1 MMYLKSL
8 LISCLCL
15 VGHKFYVSTV
25 QLNYK
30 AETSKLEVILQIF
43 TDDLDLAIQEEIDA
57 DFSMEYQPPS
67 GAVSPN
73 LAAYVRKHW
82 SVETDHSPL
91 EINFIGYESDY
102 DLTKIYYEIQL
113 PQELNRLDFKNTI
126 LLRQF
131 EDQKNLMHF
140 KAERQRKSF
149 LLNAR
154 ETTFSIKFPIEF

>member
-15 VGHKFYVSTV
+15 MGHKFYVSTV

-30 AETSKLEVILQIF
+30 AETSKLEVILQMY
-43 TDDLDLAIQEEIDA
+43 TDDLDLAIQEEMDA
-57 DFSMEYQPPS
+57 DFSMEHHPSS
-67 GAVSPN
+67 GAVFPS

-82 SVETDHSPL
+82 SIEADNSFL

-102 DLTKIYYEIQL
+102 DVIRVYYEIQL
-113 PQELNRLDFKNTI
+113 PQELSRLDFKNTI

-131 EDQKNLMHF
+131 DDQKNLTHF

>member
-1 MMYLKSL
+1 MYLKSL

-15 VGHKFYVSTV
+15 LGHKFYVSTV

-30 AETSKLEVILQIF
+30 AETSKLEVTLQIF
-43 TDDLDLAIQEEIDA
+43 TDDLDSAIQEEIDGE
-57 DFSMEYQPPS
+57 FSIEEYPES
-67 GAVSPN
+67 GQVFPN
-73 LAAYVRKHW
+73 LATYVRKHW
-82 SVETDHSPL
+82 SVDTGHEPL

-102 DLTKIYYEIQL
+102 DLTKIYFEVQL
-113 PQELNRLDFKNTI
+113 PQELSHLHFKNTI

-149 LLNAR
+149 LLNAQ
-154 ETTFSIKFPIEF
+154 ETTFSLNFPVEF